1 MSDSSNDASNE
12 EALKTVKAHEATQ
25 TPKIVRVF
33 TVGAYLFT
41 VSIAAIMLSAYY
53 IFLWNP
59 KMPTAVTTTVLK
71 H

>member
-12 EALKTVKAHEATQ
+12 EALNTVKAHEANL
-25 TPKIVRVF
+25 TPKLVRVI

-59 KMPTAVTTTVLK
+59 KISAAVTTTVLK